1 MKKSLLSIL
10 AASAFFAAGGLA
22 YAQTSTTTSSTTW
35 TTDQGSTFREYSTS
49 KKYEGYRDP
58 AMTPSIGMALPDKV
72 TIYPL
77 PETMKVPSS
86 ENYSY
91 GMINDRPVVVER
103 SSRKVVHT
111 WD

>member
-1 MKKSLLSIL
+1 
-10 AASAFFAAGGLA
+10 
-22 YAQTSTTTSSTTW
+22 
-35 TTDQGSTFREYSTS
+35 
-49 KKYEGYRDP
+49 
-58 AMTPSIGMALPDKV
+58 MTPSIGMALPDKV

-77 PETMKVPSS
+77 PETMKVPSA